1 MTMERFKLYSVEVL
15 GTTTSGVGVI
25 TSFQTQFDYWLRQL
39 GVFAAI
45 LAAGLTTLVIL
56 RNEFP
61 EYLPRFLR
69 KKPPQ

>member
-1 MTMERFKLYSVEVL
+1 MNMERAKLYSVEVL
-15 GTTTSGVGVI
+15 GTTTSTVGVI
-25 TSFQTQFDYWLRQL
+25 TSFQTELEYWLRQF

-45 LAAGLTTLVIL
+45 LAASLTTLVIL

-61 EYLPRFLR
+61 EHLPRFLR